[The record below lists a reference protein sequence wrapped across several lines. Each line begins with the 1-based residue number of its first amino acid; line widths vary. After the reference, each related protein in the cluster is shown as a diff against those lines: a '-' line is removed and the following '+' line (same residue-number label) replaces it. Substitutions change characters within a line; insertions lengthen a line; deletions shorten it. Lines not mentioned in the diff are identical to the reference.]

1 MTTPFS
7 LDSKTVL
14 ITGATSGIGKATAI
28 KCAQTGANVIII
40 GRNKERL
47 DEIVNLIGENKCF
60 GIIADLTLYDDISNI
75 IEKIPEINGLV
86 LCAGIN
92 DINPIKFATRKK
104 VDKIFEV
111 NFFSQIE
118 LLRLLLKKKKLSL
131 GTSVVAISS
140 IGGNEAFSI
149 GQAAYGASKA
159 ALLSW
164 VKYSAKE
171 LSPSGIRVNS
181 ILPGHIETP
190 MNENL
195 GFNKEQLESYKET
208 IPLKRFGQPED
219 IANGIIYL
227 LSDASIWVTGTA
239 LKIDGGSTL

>member
-1 MTTPFS
+1 MYSPFS
-7 LDSKTVL
+7 LEGKTIL
-14 ITGATSGIGKATAI
+14 ITGATSGIGKTAAI
-28 KCAQTGANVIII
+28 KCAQAGANVIAT
-40 GRNKERL
+40 GRNERRL
-47 DEIVNLIGENKCF
+47 NEIINLIGEKKCL
-60 GIIADLTLYDDISNI
+60 GIAADLTQDSDICSI
-75 IEKIPEINGLV
+75 LEKIPEINGLV

-92 DINPIKFATRKK
+92 ETSPIKFATRKK
-104 VDKIFEV
+104 IDRIFEV

-118 LLRLLLKKKKLSL
+118 LLRLLMKKKKLSS

-164 VKYSAKE
+164 VRYSAKE
-171 LSPSGIRVNS
+171 LSSYAIRVNA

-190 MNENL
+190 MNENI
-195 GFNKEQLESYKET
+195 GFTEEQLESYKMT

-227 LSDASIWVTGTA
+227 LSDASAWITGTA